1 MKTIGMSARCLGYV
15 VYNKLACPTLDF
27 ENFSNKMYWPVDK
40 ICVGPH
46 EISQAWG
53 LPLNSM
59 TVIMNAIKKI
69 YKKQI
74 ISFSG

>member
-1 MKTIGMSARCLGYV
+1 
-15 VYNKLACPTLDF
+15 
-27 ENFSNKMYWPVDK
+27 MYWPVDK